1 MRKDGS
7 GFMKEGKKKIWMI
20 PTALIL
26 VAAVSIPVYAG
37 FFGGNEKVETEIPE
51 EMVEVK
57 RMDLVSSLSATG
69 VLESVSSETL
79 ASSLTG
85 VKVNELHVEV
95 GDLVEEGTLLAVL
108 DTEMVELNI
117 ANVKKNI
124 QATKS
129 KNAIEKENATQS
141 LEEAKASRNVDLE
154 RNDQDLADA
163 WTAYDEAGQLLNAA
177 KTEYE
182 TAQKNTS
189 QRNSD
194 ISATNT
200 RITSYQATIQTA
212 KTAFQTELANLKAAL
227 GGTYDFSDI
236 AIDQSGWTSKSGADY
251 VSGFPGDTSADEDA
265 INQSLGI
272 LKTAK
277 QTVDTNTTAMATENA
292 TLQSL
297 QAGLQTLQATETAAK
312 SKYDAAENTYE
323 SKETAYTQKVR
334 AKEDTIKNS
343 DSSLRTKENSLET
356 VTINSQVAT
365 LSYEQQLKQYED
377 QLAEAAIYSSISGVV
392 TSVLVEEGSMYTGGN
407 LLVIESEN
415 AYQISTE
422 IDEHNIGQVELGQEV
437 LVKTNGTGEEELRG
451 EVISIAPRAT
461 QSASQSV
468 ATSDVTYTV
477 KIKLLT
483 THEDLKMDMTAKL
496 SIILESKKDA
506 LVIPYDGLRTDE
518 EGKTFVMIATK
529 QEDGVA
535 SEKVYV
541 EKGLESNY
549 YVEILGSDIAEGSS
563 ILIPISESSGNEAVE
578 QLSGN
583 PMRGF

>member
-1 MRKDGS
+1 
-7 GFMKEGKKKIWMI
+7 MKEGKKKKIWMI

-37 FFGGNEKVETEIPE
+37 FFGGNEKVEAEIPE

-57 RMDLVSSLSATG
+57 QMDLVSSLSATG
-69 VLESVSSETL
+69 VLESVTSETL
-79 ASSLTG
+79 TSSLTG
-85 VKVNELHVEV
+85 VKVKELHVEV

-141 LEEAKASRNVDLE
+141 LEEAKVSRNVDLE

-200 RITSYQATIQTA
+200 RIASYQATIQAA
-212 KTAFQTELANLKAAL
+212 KTSFQAELANLQSAL

-236 AIDQSGWTSKSGADY
+236 AIDQSGWTSKSGSDY
-251 VSGFPGDTSADEDA
+251 VAGFPGDTSADEA
-265 INQSLGI
+265 TINQSLGM

-277 QTVDTNTTAMATENA
+277 QTVDTNTTALATDNA

-297 QAGLQTLQATETAAK
+297 QAGLQTLQATESAAK
-312 SKYDAAENTYE
+312 SKYDVAENTYE
-323 SKETAYTQKVR
+323 SKETAYTQKLR

-343 DSSLRTKENSLET
+343 DSSLRTKENTVET

-377 QLAEAAIYSSISGVV
+377 QLAEAAIYSSITGVV
-392 TSVLVEEGSMYTGGN
+392 TSVLIEEETMYTGGS

-422 IDEHNIGQVELGQEV
+422 IDEHNIGQVEVGQEV

-461 QSASQSV
+461 QSAGQSV
-468 ATSDVTYTV
+468 AASDVTYTV

-483 THEDLKMDMTAKL
+483 AHEDLKMDMTAKL

-518 EGKTFVMIATK
+518 EGKTYVMIATK
-529 QEDGVA
+529 QEDGVT

-549 YVEILGSDIAEGSS
+549 YVEILGSEIVEGSS

>member
-7 GFMKEGKKKIWMI
+7 GFMKEGKKKKIWMI

-37 FFGGNEKVETEIPE
+37 FFGGNEKAAIEIPE

-69 VLESVSSETL
+69 VLESVTSETL
-79 ASSLTG
+79 TSSLTG
-85 VKVNELHVEV
+85 VLVKELHVEV
-95 GDLVEEGTLLAVL
+95 GDFVEEGTLLAVL

-182 TAQKNTS
+182 TAQKNTN
-189 QRNSD
+189 QRNVD
-194 ISATNT
+194 INTVNT
-200 RITSYQATIQTA
+200 RIASYQATIQTA
-212 KTAFQTELANLKAAL
+212 KTTFQAELGNLL
-227 GGTYDFSDI
+227 STYGGTYVFSDI
-236 AIDQSGWTSKSGADY
+236 SLDQSGWTSKSGADY
-251 VSGFPGDTSADEDA
+251 VAGFSGDTSADEAA
-265 INQSLGI
+265 ISQSLGI
-272 LKTAK
+272 LIAAK
-277 QTVDTNTTAMATENA
+277 QTVDTNTTALATENA

-297 QAGLQTLQATETAAK
+297 QAGLQTLQATESAAK
-312 SKYDAAENTYE
+312 SKFDAAENTYE
-323 SKETAYTQKVR
+323 SKETAYTQKLR

-343 DSSLRTKENSLET
+343 DSSLRTKENTVET

-392 TSVLVEEGSMYTGGN
+392 TSALIEEGTMYTGGS

-461 QSASQSV
+461 QSAGQSV

-483 THEDLKMDMTAKL
+483 AHEDLKMDMTAKL
-496 SIILESKKDA
+496 SIILESKKMH
-506 LVIPYDGLRTDE
+506 L
-518 EGKTFVMIATK
+518 
-529 QEDGVA
+529 
-535 SEKVYV
+535 
-541 EKGLESNY
+541 
-549 YVEILGSDIAEGSS
+549 
-563 ILIPISESSGNEAVE
+563 
-578 QLSGN
+578 
-583 PMRGF
+583 

>member
-1 MRKDGS
+1 
-7 GFMKEGKKKIWMI
+7 MKEGKKKKIWMI

-79 ASSLTG
+79 TSSLTG
-85 VKVNELHVEV
+85 VKVKELHVEV

-200 RITSYQATIQTA
+200 RITSYQTTIQTA
-212 KTAFQTELANLKAAL
+212 KTAFQTEFANLQSAL

-236 AIDQSGWTSKSGADY
+236 AIDQSGWTSKSGTDY
-251 VSGFPGDTSADEDA
+251 VAGFSGDTSADEAA

-277 QTVDTNTTAMATENA
+277 QTVDTNTAAMATENA

-461 QSASQSV
+461 QSAGQSV

-483 THEDLKMDMTAKL
+483 AHEDLKMDMTAKL

-518 EGKTFVMIATK
+518 EEKTFVMIATK

>member
-1 MRKDGS
+1 
-7 GFMKEGKKKIWMI
+7 MKEGKKKKIWMI

-37 FFGGNEKVETEIPE
+37 FFGGNEKAVIEIPE

-79 ASSLTG
+79 TSSLTG

-200 RITSYQATIQTA
+200 RIASYQATIQTA
-212 KTAFQTELANLKAAL
+212 KTAFQTEFANLQSAL

-236 AIDQSGWTSKSGADY
+236 ALAQSGWTSKSGADY
-251 VSGFPGDTSADEDA
+251 VAGFSGDTSADEAA

-272 LKTAK
+272 LKNAK

-461 QSASQSV
+461 QSAGQSV

-483 THEDLKMDMTAKL
+483 AHEDLKMDMTAKL

-506 LVIPYDGLRTDE
+506 LVIPYDGLQIDE
-518 EGKTFVMIATK
+518 EGKTYVMIATK
-529 QEDGVA
+529 QEDGVT

-563 ILIPISESSGNEAVE
+563 ILIPISESNGNEAVE